1 MIPHQSFD
9 ARTFGYGVMR
19 EHRSFH
25 LEAKTVFLKES
36 AGCRFGSDSSRSCGW
51 WRTQPRAKEHTHGHT
66 LNTHPTAVARVR
78 ELLEAL

>member
-1 MIPHQSFD
+1 MTPHPSFD

-36 AGCRFGSDSSRSCGW
+36 AGCRFGSDSSRCCGW
-51 WRTQPRAKEHTHGHT
+51 QRTQPRAKEHRHT
-66 LNTHPTAVARVR
+66 QNTHPTAVAGVR
-78 ELLEAL
+78 ELLGAL